1 MPKPAVKWLTWYFP
15 ALDNGNMLSYA
26 ACECS
31 DYFRRLLLQ
40 LSPKYSLWLQIELS
54 KTKYEDVSLNP
65 RLHVVNNSVSN
76 YRKNWRTSNRRTR
89 VRYDCVTVLLSGKSL
104 IFKVPI
110 PKVVCSVP
118 FQLQPVRVDT
128 VGVSQYSVEPFSRR
142 FWLKRGNSW
151 VKVLTR
157 AKITWHKSSKCFFN
171 RFNLGRVV

>member
-104 IFKVPI
+104 IFKVPF
-110 PKVVCSVP
+110 PKVVFCCVSTATGLGWYGWRFAIQCRTLLPP
-118 FQLQPVRVDT
+118 FLFKTRQLL
-128 VGVSQYSVEPFSRR
+128 G
-142 FWLKRGNSW
+142 
-151 VKVLTR
+151 
-157 AKITWHKSSKCFFN
+157 KSPYAS
-171 RFNLGRVV
+171 